1 MEQRLIRSAGIL
13 ENQADLLRVES
24 SEIFDKIRST
34 PILPTNLQ
42 YFPAVHVIELAE
54 TGYIKP
60 HIDSI
65 KVPNNLHIA

>member
-34 PILPTNLQ
+34 SILPKNLQ